1 MKLTAIG
8 RAAAPL
14 GSAGPPAFIRSY
26 TLRDFLTMVL
36 YHRRIMLAAFVVP
49 VLLGFAAASM
59 SKPAYVAQARLL
71 VLYGSEYFYH
81 PSAGGQS
88 NYSVALD
95 RDEIIEGELQVL
107 KSTTLAIETLQ
118 KLGIDKVYPG
128 MPAGDPMALQR
139 AARRMGSDLSLSS
152 IPQSNI
158 LELSYRNTNP
168 EVASE
173 VLRTLIALYLQ
184 RREAIFERPP
194 TPNAESD
201 RDAFL
206 GRIHAAED
214 ALSRFAQQHGIAD
227 LDQQMNLLLQQQ
239 SANSQAVDATAQA
252 IAETSAKLTSIKA
265 QLQKM
270 APMVQAF
277 ADNDRSQ
284 RTQALTDDLVKLQVK
299 RTGLA
304 TRYDSNYPAIQD
316 LDRQIAAIQA
326 QIASEPS
333 RESALAR
340 SSINPIYQDAQGQ
353 EIALEAALSG
363 LQAKAASLATAAT
376 RLDTQIRDLTQ
387 SAIQYRDL
395 KRNRDVLDE
404 AYRAFVRSTEETQ
417 MAYEAER
424 SKATNVRV
432 VQPPEAGPAALN
444 MRMVLPAAGIVLGL
458 VAAVAAMLVA
468 NAFRQ
473 VFITVRDVNLALELP
488 VLVAVKRGRR
498 VPARRG
504 APKPQSPQ
512 VGSAVAGMI
521 DA

>member
-26 TLRDFLTMVL
+26 TVRDFLTTVF

-49 VLLGFAAASM
+49 VLLGLAAASL

-118 KLGIDKVYPG
+118 KLGIDTVYPG
-128 MPAGDPMALQR
+128 MPADGPMALQR

-158 LELSYRNTNP
+158 LE
-168 EVASE
+168 
-173 VLRTLIALYLQ
+173 I
-184 RREAIFERPP
+184 IFERPP
-194 TPNAESD
+194 TPNAQSD
-201 RDAFL
+201 KDAFL
-206 GRIHAAED
+206 GRIHTAED

-239 SANSQAVDATAQA
+239 AANSQAGDATAQS
-252 IAETSAKLTSIKA
+252 IAEASAKLTTIKA

-277 ADNDRSQ
+277 ADNERSQ

-299 RTGLA
+299 RSGLT

-333 RESALAR
+333 REGALVR
-340 SSINPIYQDAQGQ
+340 SSVNPIYQDAQGQ

-376 RLDTQIRDLTQ
+376 RLDAQIRDLTQ
-387 SAIQYRDL
+387 AAIQYRDL

-404 AYRAFVRSTEETQ
+404 AYRAFVRNTEETQ

-432 VQPPEAGPAALN
+432 VQPPEAGAAALN
-444 MRMVLPAAGIVLGL
+444 MRVVLTAAGVVLGL

-468 NAFRQ
+468 NALRQ

-498 VPARRG
+498 VPVRRG
-504 APKPQSPQ
+504 SPKPQSPPP

>member
-353 EIALEAALSG
+353 
-363 LQAKAASLATAAT
+363 AKAASLATAAT